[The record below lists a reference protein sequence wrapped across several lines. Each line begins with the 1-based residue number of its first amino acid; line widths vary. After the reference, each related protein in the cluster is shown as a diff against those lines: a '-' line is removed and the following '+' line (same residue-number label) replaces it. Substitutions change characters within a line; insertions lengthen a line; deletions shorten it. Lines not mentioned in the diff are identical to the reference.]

1 MDKKVERV
9 LNIYDRLLAGEIIH
23 KGAEAERFQV
33 NVRTIQR
40 DLEDIRAYFAENPEV
55 KLELKYDRNKKG
67 YHLYQRDRKTLT
79 NGEILTVCK
88 ILLESQA
95 LVKDEMYNI
104 IEKFILS
111 NDPYC
116 DVKRVNHLIS
126 NEKFHYLEPKHSKKL
141 VEQIWELSS
150 AITDQQILLVSYHDQ
165 ATKKLVKRM
174 IQPVGLLCSEC
185 NFYLAAYFCNEDA
198 CTDMLKSECPAVFRL
213 DRLDEYEVLG
223 DHFRV
228 VYKDRF
234 EEGEF
239 KKKLYEN
246 FSNKPT
252 MLKFR
257 YTGDDV
263 SRIFMRFPTAEIVE
277 HDQNGWLFSAHTNG
291 VGAIIW
297 LMGQDDKVEI
307 LEGAELPACVCP
319 VN

>member
-40 DLEDIRAYFAENPEV
+40 DLEDIRAYFAENPDA

-67 YHLYQRDRKTLT
+67 YHLFQRDRKTLT

-116 DVKRVNHLIS
+116 DVKRVHHLIS
-126 NEKFHYLEPKHSKKL
+126 NEKFHYMEPKHDQKL
-141 VEQIWELSS
+141 VERIWELSG
-150 AITDQQILLVSYHDQ
+150 AITDQQLLLVTYHER
-165 ATKKLVKRM
+165 TLNKTVKRM
-174 IQPVGLLCSEC
+174 VQPVGLLCSEC
-185 NFYLAAYFCNEDA
+185 NFYLGAYFCNEQES
-198 CTDMLKSECPAVFRL
+198 TDMLKSDCPAVFRL
-213 DRLDEYEVLG
+213 DRIDEYEIL
-223 DHFRV
+223 DNHFRV
-228 VYKDRF
+228 AYKDRF

-239 KKKLYEN
+239 KKKLYEK
-246 FSNKPT
+246 FSNEPK

-257 YTGDDV
+257 YSGNDV
-263 SRIFMRFPTAEIVE
+263 SRIFMRFPTSEILE
-277 HDQNGWLFSAHTNG
+277 HDENGWVFSAHTTG
-291 VGAIIW
+291 IGAVIW
-297 LMGQDDKVEI
+297 LLGQDAQVEI
-307 LEGAELPACVCP
+307 LEGAELPACVFP